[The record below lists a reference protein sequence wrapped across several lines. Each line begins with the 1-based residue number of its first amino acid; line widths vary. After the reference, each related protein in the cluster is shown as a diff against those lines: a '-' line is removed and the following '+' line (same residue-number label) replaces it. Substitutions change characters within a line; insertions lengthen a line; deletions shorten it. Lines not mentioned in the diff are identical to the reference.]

1 MSVYNCCKQI
11 LEIERKDEEIMV
23 QQDQISLMNEIHF
36 RYLEN
41 IERLEKQLNI
51 QKFKNCKSRLA
62 FKRAV
67 NIDIPPVLLVAR
79 MIIRSSI
86 TGLTETNLNDL
97 KTPFIYIVIV
107 IINNDHNLI
116 CYHDVK

>member
-1 MSVYNCCKQI
+1 MSLKLKSPSRLRRDQYRMSVYNCCKQI

-41 IERLEKQLNI
+41 IERLEKQLKS

-67 NIDIPPVLLVAR
+67 TIDIPPV
-79 MIIRSSI
+79 I
-86 TGLTETNLNDL
+86 TCSKNDYQ
-97 KTPFIYIVIV
+97 KQ
-107 IINNDHNLI
+107 HNWP
-116 CYHDVK
+116 D

>member
-51 QKFKNCKSRLA
+51 QKFKKCKSRLA

-67 NIDIPPVLLVAR
+67 NIDIPPV
-79 MIIRSSI
+79 I
-86 TGLTETNLNDL
+86 TCSKNDYQ
-97 KTPFIYIVIV
+97 KQ
-107 IINNDHNLI
+107 HNWP
-116 CYHDVK
+116 D